1 MELHSQVIWD
11 LIKRE
16 VLSYAISD
24 DIESLNLNSN
34 PGISPYANW
43 IDGSKDGI
51 WIIS

>member
-11 LIKRE
+11 LIKKE

-34 PGISPYANW
+34 QVLVHTLIG
-43 IDGSKDGI
+43 
-51 WIIS
+51 